1 MNRYYSKKSLTNA
14 KSLRTNQT
22 EFENILW
29 HNLRAKRLNGIKFK
43 RQVPIGRYIVDFVTL
58 EKKLVIEL
66 DGSQHLDDGKI
77 EYDNERTEFLQTKGY
92 KVIRI
97 YNNDISNNLESVLNY
112 IWDEYNKFDGQPR

>member
-97 YNNDISNNLESVLNY
+97 YNSDISNNLESVLNY
-112 IWDEYNKFDGQPR
+112 IWDEYNKI